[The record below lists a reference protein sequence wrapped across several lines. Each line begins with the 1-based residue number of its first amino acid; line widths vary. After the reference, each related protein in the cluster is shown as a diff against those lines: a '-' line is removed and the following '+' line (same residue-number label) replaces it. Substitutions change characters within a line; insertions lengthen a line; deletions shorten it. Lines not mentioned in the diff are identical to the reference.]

1 MMTIRM
7 IIAHTHAHTQ
17 THTRTHTQRLVGQ
30 FTCDFWACVQCVLC
44 VRSSSSSFLPRFY
57 LFFALLLL
65 LLSPLF
71 LAHFI
76 SYFAFATRAHSLVL
90 QNIFHRFFI
99 HTKQQ
104 QQRRVLF
111 KFSGIFFFKFP
122 FLGFSPLQRER
133 NTNKN
138 NNREQPPLSC
148 KRERI
153 ETRHTHT
160 RTHKKKK

>member
-1 MMTIRM
+1 M
-7 IIAHTHAHTQ
+7 
-17 THTRTHTQRLVGQ
+17 
-30 FTCDFWACVQCVLC
+30 
-44 VRSSSSSFLPRFY
+44 RSSSSSFLPRFY

-99 HTKQQ
+99 
-104 QQRRVLF
+104 QRKILF
-111 KFSGIFFFKFP
+111 KFSGIFSP
-122 FLGFSPLQRER
+122 FLGFPSQRER

-153 ETRHTHT
+153 ETRRTHT
-160 RTHKKKK
+160 QKKEVNEEWKHQSKSRETQRTEARADERRAEREPNRLRRKLKVD